1 MIRTQTFGLTEL
13 IAALDQAHDGIEER
27 AAQITKQAVGRIKN
41 DAKAQII
48 AAHYRTLPHLA
59 RSFTSELTSRNQREV
74 VGEAGAS
81 WELPQ
86 GRLDVF
92 IEHGSPTSN
101 PHPHW
106 RPAADREIP
115 RWIDELE
122 NALVED
128 LDR

>member
-13 IAALDQAHDGIEER
+13 IAALDQTHDDIEER

-106 RPAADREIP
+106 LPAAEREIP